1 MISSG
6 KASMDNRVFFPQLAL
21 DQWGID
27 GKVDLTQTELI
38 LLPEGRRYKIEESVR
53 VVREVT
59 GADDEHKLVGKVK
72 PKAFL
77 VGLGAEML
85 ENSMILGDNAYDVVP
100 GWAGAPV
107 RTSDPDR
114 TGQAERTEEDVLRS
128 FAEGAS

>member
-1 MISSG
+1 
-6 KASMDNRVFFPQLAL
+6 MDNRVFFPQLAI

-27 GKVDLTQTELI
+27 GKVDLSQDELI
-38 LLPEGRRYKIEESVR
+38 LLSEGRRYKVEESVR

-77 VGLGAEML
+77 ASLGAEIL

-100 GWAGAPV
+100 GWTAAPV
-107 RTSDPDR
+107 EPWSPASTK
-114 TGQAERTEEDVLRS
+114 TGDATARSEEQMLRS
-128 FAEGAS
+128 FAEGAA